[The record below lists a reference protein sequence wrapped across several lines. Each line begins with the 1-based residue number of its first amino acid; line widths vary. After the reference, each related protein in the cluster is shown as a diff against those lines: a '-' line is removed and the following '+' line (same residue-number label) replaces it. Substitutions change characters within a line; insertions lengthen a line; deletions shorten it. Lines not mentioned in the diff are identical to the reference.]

1 MYINWQYY
9 ESLLK
14 SALTK
19 TGTGLEDA
27 MTFASE
33 AMPALEA
40 LTPEAPAVAD
50 VVNVVKGIMAVAV
63 PVSSLAAGVGAA
75 IPACGLTGAQAVNLA
90 VGHLQA
96 AMAVVSQV
104 QAAMAVV
111 SQVQAGAAQV
121 QAAVKPAPAP
131 RSGTYLDPPPDPPAA
146 AVKS

>member
-9 ESLLK
+9 ENLLK

-19 TGTGLEDA
+19 SATGLEDA

-75 IPACGLTGAQAVNLA
+75 IPAGGLTAAQAVNLA
-90 VGHLQA
+90 VGVLQA
-96 AMAVVSQV
+96 AP
-104 QAAMAVV
+104 AVV

-131 RSGTYLDPPPDPPAA
+131 RSGTYLDPPLDPPAA